1 MSIIRQVQ
9 LEPRNEPIVP
19 LAEKVLINGHT
30 MANDDYGIDVDPPYQ
45 REPVW
50 DADRRRNLIR
60 SILIGLPIGA
70 LTFNE
75 RAFPHWRVCIDGK
88 QRLLAVRAFISG
100 ELRVP
105 TEWWTPDCF
114 DSFTS
119 TDAGEFVSW
128 GNLTQRGRRIFD
140 AQATTVTHTAR
151 LRGDGIVEKE
161 TELFNLI
168 NYGGVPQGESDHR

>member
-50 DADRRRNLIR
+50 DDDRRRNLIR

-88 QRLLAVRAFISG
+88 QRLLAVHAFITDQFG
-100 ELRVP
+100 VP
-105 TEWWTPDCF
+105 ATWWAPHHMTGHDGTGMVRYNDLTTP
-114 DSFTS
+114 
-119 TDAGEFVSW
+119 
-128 GNLTQRGRRIFD
+128 GRRVFD

-151 LRGDGIVEKE
+151 LSGDDIVEKE